1 MTILILLNSDGYFL
15 FCFEGCL
22 LFMLSAILRKE
33 RDKPGNDDV
42 DEEEENIHDKDDGDE
57 DDDGDDDA
65 DNDEDG
71 NDDATST
78 SV

>member
-1 MTILILLNSDGYFL
+1 
-15 FCFEGCL
+15 
-22 LFMLSAILRKE
+22 MLSAILRKE

-42 DEEEENIHDKDDGDE
+42 DEEEENIHDKDDGYE

>member
-1 MTILILLNSDGYFL
+1 
-15 FCFEGCL
+15 
-22 LFMLSAILRKE
+22 MLSAILRKE

-42 DEEEENIHDKDDGDE
+42 DKEEENIHDKEDGDE